1 MLINEAKAALNYK
14 NAEGLSAAFS
24 EQLEET
30 KSKKNTIGWLAGAI
44 IFLGITI
51 LIGVWIITGWWIDT
65 TASTENQMLLNL
77 IGRLSMIPFT
87 ITGSIFCANQYTKQ
101 KNLIEDYAYK
111 TTIAKSMVAF
121 SEELRNKD
129 PERYAEY
136 ISTILK
142 EIHQDPL
149 RKRGKN
155 ADEFTL
161 NKEST
166 GMIENLISLL
176 QTVLKK

>member
-1 MLINEAKAALNYK
+1 
-14 NAEGLSAAFS
+14 
-24 EQLEET
+24 
-30 KSKKNTIGWLAGAI
+30 
-44 IFLGITI
+44 
-51 LIGVWIITGWWIDT
+51 
-65 TASTENQMLLNL
+65 
-77 IGRLSMIPFT
+77 
-87 ITGSIFCANQYTKQ
+87 
-101 KNLIEDYAYK
+101 
-111 TTIAKSMVAF
+111 MVAF

-129 PERYAEY
+129 PERYEEY

-166 GMIENLISLL
+166 GIIENLISLL
-176 QTVLKK
+176 QTELKK